1 MGCRSLL
8 LFLFLVSA
16 VAAVQ
21 AQGVM
26 TVSGAPFT
34 ATWTAKVER
43 TRGIEIIVAEVAR
56 ASDGSVYQART
67 VDGKIQSV
75 AIDDVPNER
84 RISLSVPTNT
94 CEVST
99 PPGRPYWV
107 VRTVAQQRAVLE
119 HWHAEFEKGF
129 DRKGPEI
136 SKHET
141 AMGTKV
147 EDGMTVFG
155 QHYVHTRN
163 SDGSVVSEG
172 ETWQT
177 DLGFVISQTSRQ
189 VDPKTTSTSE
199 LKDIHRGEPDPKL
212 FQLPVACVSP
222 QHARH

>member
-1 MGCRSLL
+1 MECRGLL
-8 LFLFLVSA
+8 LFLFLASA
-16 VAAVQ
+16 VAALQ

-119 HWHAEFEKGF
+119 HWQAEFEKG
-129 DRKGPEI
+129 
-136 SKHET
+136 
-141 AMGTKV
+141 
-147 EDGMTVFG
+147 
-155 QHYVHTRN
+155 
-163 SDGSVVSEG
+163 
-172 ETWQT
+172 
-177 DLGFVISQTSRQ
+177 
-189 VDPKTTSTSE
+189 
-199 LKDIHRGEPDPKL
+199 
-212 FQLPVACVSP
+212 
-222 QHARH
+222 